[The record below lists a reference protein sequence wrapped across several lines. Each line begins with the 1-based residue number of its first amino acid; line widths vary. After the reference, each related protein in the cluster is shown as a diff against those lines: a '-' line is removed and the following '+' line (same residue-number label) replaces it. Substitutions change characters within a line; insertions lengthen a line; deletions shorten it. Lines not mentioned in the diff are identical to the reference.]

1 MVSLIFMCV
10 LFKGEIVNVYGNTT
24 KGGVVNRFD
33 CILVYGNNTKGG
45 VVMRFHPT

>member
-1 MVSLIFMCV
+1 MCV

-33 CILVYGNNTKGG
+33 CKGDVVERPTVY
-45 VVMRFHPT
+45 